1 VRHHRHRSLIN
12 DYNMTETTIVI
23 ESPFD
28 KEAFIRANAMRWR
41 IAGISI
47 RQQIILYG
55 VGMLLFLSWGLY
67 QYQQTSKFNTM
78 MILGIFFFFVESQLV
93 FNRLYRKG
101 MYDSAINREADKFEA
116 MQTTIR
122 YELDDDS
129 FRYWDDEKHLEYK
142 WSVFT
147 EYSFYRNY
155 LVLWMSKSADHIIL
169 FDVEDPSLGKGT
181 AQKMIALVKERIATY
196 KELSENKKKAGESD
210 ILDS

>member
-1 VRHHRHRSLIN
+1 
-12 DYNMTETTIVI
+12 MTETTIVI

-28 KEAFIRANAMRWR
+28 KEAFIRANAIRWR
-41 IAGISI
+41 IAGIAI

-55 VGMLLFLSWGLY
+55 VGMLLFLAWGGY
-67 QYQQTSKFNTM
+67 QYQQTEEFNTM
-78 MILGIFFFFVESQLV
+78 IVVGVFLFFVESQLV

-101 MYDSAINREADKFEA
+101 VYDNAISLEAEKYEA
-116 MQTTIR
+116 MQTKIR

-129 FRYWDDEKHLEYK
+129 LRYWDDEKHFAFK

-155 LVLWMSKSADHIIL
+155 LVLWRSKSADHILL
-169 FDVEDPSLGKGT
+169 FDIEEPTLGKGT

-196 KELSENKKKAGESD
+196 KELAEDRKKANESD
-210 ILDS
+210 ILDT